1 LVKSVF
7 LSLLISLS
15 VLRLCRSNEG
25 SSLFRVRSFIG
36 AHSFYFAEEWEM
48 ANSKELMALAKKL
61 GQAAVAIGPVVALA
75 EPVADWA
82 KDKIDERGELIEVP
96 RLYSKGFPVSL
107 SDGVA
112 TVTAAG
118 LTVTTSKL
126 PLSAAHAKYRNCAD
140 QQIVKSDPPQGRK
153 VRAKSNVVLSYITED
168 VISESRRKFEEEQ
181 RQKALIKEERAV
193 KAAARKQAAVETCE
207 KLKDNVLQAMKRKE
221 KS

>member
-1 LVKSVF
+1 
-7 LSLLISLS
+7 
-15 VLRLCRSNEG
+15 
-25 SSLFRVRSFIG
+25 
-36 AHSFYFAEEWEM
+36 M
-48 ANSKELMALAKKL
+48 ANSKELMTLAKKL

-126 PLSAAHAKYRNCAD
+126 PLSAAHAKYRDCAD
-140 QQIVKSDPPQGRK
+140 QQIVKSDRK

-181 RQKALIKEERAV
+181 QQKALAKEKRAV
-193 KAAARKQAAVETCE
+193 KAAARKQAAAETCE

>member
-1 LVKSVF
+1 
-7 LSLLISLS
+7 
-15 VLRLCRSNEG
+15 
-25 SSLFRVRSFIG
+25 
-36 AHSFYFAEEWEM
+36 M
-48 ANSKELMALAKKL
+48 ANSKELMTLAKKL

-181 RQKALIKEERAV
+181 QQKALAKEKRAV
-193 KAAARKQAAVETCE
+193 KAAARKQAAAETCE

>member
-1 LVKSVF
+1 
-7 LSLLISLS
+7 
-15 VLRLCRSNEG
+15 
-25 SSLFRVRSFIG
+25 
-36 AHSFYFAEEWEM
+36 M
-48 ANSKELMALAKKL
+48 ANSKELMTLAKKL

-126 PLSAAHAKYRNCAD
+126 PLSAAHAKYRDCAD

-181 RQKALIKEERAV
+181 QQKALAKEKRAV
-193 KAAARKQAAVETCE
+193 KAAARKQAAAEVQQKRTMT
-207 KLKDNVLQAMKRKE
+207 AKRKPHRVQ
-221 KS
+221 KSSRVEAIRKWFPILRKAALPIFSLLRWAT

>member
-1 LVKSVF
+1 
-7 LSLLISLS
+7 
-15 VLRLCRSNEG
+15 
-25 SSLFRVRSFIG
+25 
-36 AHSFYFAEEWEM
+36 M

-140 QQIVKSDPPQGRK
+140 QQIVKSDPPQGRT

>member
-1 LVKSVF
+1 
-7 LSLLISLS
+7 
-15 VLRLCRSNEG
+15 
-25 SSLFRVRSFIG
+25 
-36 AHSFYFAEEWEM
+36 M
-48 ANSKELMALAKKL
+48 ANSKELMTLAKKL

-96 RLYSKGFPVSL
+96 RLYSKAFPVSL

-112 TVTAAG
+112 TVTAVG

-126 PLSAAHAKYRNCAD
+126 PLSAA

-181 RQKALIKEERAV
+181 QQKALAKEKRAV
-193 KAAARKQAAVETCE
+193 KAAARKQAAAETCA

-221 KS
+221 KL

>member
-1 LVKSVF
+1 
-7 LSLLISLS
+7 
-15 VLRLCRSNEG
+15 
-25 SSLFRVRSFIG
+25 
-36 AHSFYFAEEWEM
+36 M
-48 ANSKELMALAKKL
+48 ANSKELMTLAKKL

-126 PLSAAHAKYRNCAD
+126 PLSAAHAKYRDCAD
-140 QQIVKSDPPQGRK
+140 QQIVKSDPPQAASEKTITSISKTANIFFTISPFASSPEAHCLLIFRTSRQQP
-153 VRAKSNVVLSYITED
+153 VSVQQLSQP
-168 VISESRRKFEEEQ
+168 VSLWQGLS
-181 RQKALIKEERAV
+181 
-193 KAAARKQAAVETCE
+193 AAVLLQTSAGS
-207 KLKDNVLQAMKRKE
+207 LK
-221 KS
+221 